1 MNNQEVAAEK
11 KAGINQRN
19 VIINIKKIEKNRRS
33 KNRKNQKDIDPAV
46 NLMKKERKNVLGL
59 DPGLNK

>member
-33 KNRKNQKDIDPAV
+33 KNRKNQKDIDPVV
-46 NLMKKERKNVLGL
+46 NLMKKERKNVQDLGL
-59 DPGLNK
+59 GLNK

>member
-19 VIINIKKIEKNRRS
+19 VIINIKKIEKNRII

-59 DPGLNK
+59 DPGLNN

>member
-19 VIINIKKIEKNRRS
+19 AIINIKKIEKNRRS
-33 KNRKNQKDIDPAV
+33 KNRKNQKDIDPVV
-46 NLMKKERKNVLGL
+46 NLMKKERKNVQDLGL
-59 DPGLNK
+59 GLNK